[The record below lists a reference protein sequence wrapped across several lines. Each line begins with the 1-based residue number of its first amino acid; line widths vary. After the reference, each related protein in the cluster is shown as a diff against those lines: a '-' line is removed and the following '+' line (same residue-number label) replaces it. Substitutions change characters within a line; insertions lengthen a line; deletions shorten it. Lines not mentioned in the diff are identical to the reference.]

1 MAGRSAASLSAI
13 RLHAGPQGATLAQG
27 APARRNALNRHLAP
41 HAGLIGAVWT
51 AMSDRHL
58 TLIAAGV
65 AFYTMFAIFPGMA
78 ATIAIW
84 GFFADPAVMGT
95 YLDMIHGLIPDAAF
109 GVLESQLDQLLA
121 ARSPGLGW
129 ATGLSLAVAL
139 YSLNNGVAAL
149 IGGLNAIEG
158 RGPRPGLRG
167 VIVSATL
174 TLVLIAMVLAGMATV
189 VVVPLA
195 LGLLPLGPV
204 NALILTVLPWIVLFL
219 IVLMALGL
227 FYRWGPDRGGD
238 RHGWITPGAV
248 LAAALWAAAS
258 IGFSTYLAYFGA
270 YNRIYGSIGAVIAL
284 LMWFYIAAFI
294 VLLGAVLNAETA
306 RLRAQ

>member
-1 MAGRSAASLSAI
+1 
-13 RLHAGPQGATLAQG
+13 
-27 APARRNALNRHLAP
+27 
-41 HAGLIGAVWT
+41 
-51 AMSDRHL
+51 MSDRHL

-84 GFFADPAVMGT
+84 GFFADPTVMRT
-95 YLDMIHGLIPDAAF
+95 YLDLIRELIPDAAY
-109 GVLESQLDQLLA
+109 GILETQLDALLA

-139 YSLNNGVAAL
+139 YSLNSGVAAL

-158 RGPRPGLRG
+158 RRPRSGLRG
-167 VIVSATL
+167 MIVSATL
-174 TLVLIAMVLAGMATV
+174 TLVLIGMVLAGLATV

-195 LGLLPLGPV
+195 LGFLPLGPA
-204 NALILTVLPWIVLFL
+204 NALILQVLPWIVLFL

-227 FYRWGPDRGGD
+227 FYRWGPDRGAD
-238 RHGWITPGAV
+238 RHGWITPGAI

-258 IGFSTYLAYFGA
+258 LGFSAYLANFGT
-270 YNRIYGSIGAVIAL
+270 YNRVYGSIGAVVAL

-294 VLLGAVLNAETA
+294 MLLGAALNAE
-306 RLRAQ
+306 RAGRNSQ

>member
-1 MAGRSAASLSAI
+1 
-13 RLHAGPQGATLAQG
+13 
-27 APARRNALNRHLAP
+27 
-41 HAGLIGAVWT
+41 
-51 AMSDRHL
+51 MSDRHL

-84 GFFADPAVMGT
+84 GFFADPMVMRS
-95 YLDMIHGLIPDAAF
+95 YLGLIHELIPDAAY
-109 GVLESQLDQLLA
+109 GVLETQLDALLA
-121 ARSPGLGW
+121 ARSVRLGW

-139 YSLNNGVAAL
+139 YSLNSGVAAL

-158 RGPRPGLRG
+158 RGPRSGLLG
-167 VIVSATL
+167 IIVSATL
-174 TLVLIAMVLAGMATV
+174 TLVLIAMVLAGLATV

-204 NALILTVLPWIVLFL
+204 NALILRVLPWIVLFL

-227 FYRWGPDRGGD
+227 FYRWGPDRGAD
-238 RHGWITPGAV
+238 RHDWITPGAV

-258 IGFSTYLAYFGA
+258 LGFSAYLANFGA
-270 YNRIYGSIGAVIAL
+270 YNRIYGSIGAVVAL
-284 LMWFYIAAFI
+284 LMWFYISAFI
-294 VLLGAVLNAETA
+294 MLLGAVLNTERA
-306 RLRAQ
+306 RRNTQ

>member
-1 MAGRSAASLSAI
+1 
-13 RLHAGPQGATLAQG
+13 
-27 APARRNALNRHLAP
+27 
-41 HAGLIGAVWT
+41 
-51 AMSDRHL
+51 MSGRHL

-84 GFFADPAVMGT
+84 GTVADPAVMRT
-95 YLDMIHGLIPDAAF
+95 YLDLIHGLIPDAAF
-109 GVLESQLDQLLA
+109 AILESELSQLLA
-121 ARSPGLGW
+121 ARSTGFGW

-139 YSLNNGVAAL
+139 YSLNSGVAAL

-167 VIVSATL
+167 IAVSVTL
-174 TLVLIAMVLAGMATV
+174 MLALIAMILVGLATV
-189 VVVPLA
+189 VLVPAA
-195 LGLLPLGPV
+195 LRLLPLGPV
-204 NALILTVLPWIVLFL
+204 NALVLTILPWIVLFM

-227 FYRWGPDRGGD
+227 FYRWGPDRGAD
-238 RHGWITPGAV
+238 RHGWITPGAI

-258 IGFSTYLAYFGA
+258 FGFSTYLAYFGA
-270 YNRIYGSIGAVIAL
+270 YNRVYGSIGAVIAL
-284 LMWFYIAAFI
+284 LMWLYIAAYI
-294 VLLGAVLNAETA
+294 VLLGAVLNAERA